1 MLKLYQFAPIE
12 NLPNASPFCMKLEM
26 YLRLA
31 KIPYEIVITPR
42 PSQAPKGKLPFIE
55 DNGKTIGDSKFIIAY
70 LKKQYGDPLDGHLT
84 NEQQALALAIQ
95 CLLEEHFYWIAVY
108 SRWIDPAGWA
118 ATKPRFFNKSPL
130 LLKLILPSMIRRY
143 MKKQLHAQGMGRHT
157 QEEIYQMGREDIS
170 ALAALLGEKPFML
183 GNEVS
188 SIDAAIYATLANILV
203 LNSLFK
209 PTVESFPNL
218 MAYYERMKQKW

>member
-31 KIPYEIVITPR
+31 KIPYEIVINPR